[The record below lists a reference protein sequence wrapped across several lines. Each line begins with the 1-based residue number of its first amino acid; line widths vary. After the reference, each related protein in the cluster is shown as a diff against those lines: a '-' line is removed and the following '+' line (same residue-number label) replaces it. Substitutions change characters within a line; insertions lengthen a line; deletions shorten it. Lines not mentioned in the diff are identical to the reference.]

1 MICPV
6 CRREARWWG
15 WFDARYPIA
24 DPRRD
29 RSRRHLCS
37 RRCRDI
43 CHRRRGM
50 VDPTEHEAAAMRAA
64 SPVAGEYVDSLG
76 RTDLASFSEDEW
88 LMLIEV
94 IVTAYTDALRDLAND
109 DGEVEAPPW

>member
-6 CRREARWWG
+6 CRREARWWE

-24 DPRRD
+24 DPQREH
-29 RSRRHLCS
+29 SRRRLCS
-37 RRCRDI
+37 RRCQEI
-43 CHRRRGM
+43 YHRSRGM
-50 VDPTEHEAAAMRAA
+50 VDPTEHEVAAMRAA
-64 SPVAGEYVDSLG
+64 SPVAGEYVESLG
-76 RTDLASFSEDEW
+76 KTDLAAFSADEW

-94 IVTAYTDALRDLAND
+94 IVIAYTDTLRDLTND